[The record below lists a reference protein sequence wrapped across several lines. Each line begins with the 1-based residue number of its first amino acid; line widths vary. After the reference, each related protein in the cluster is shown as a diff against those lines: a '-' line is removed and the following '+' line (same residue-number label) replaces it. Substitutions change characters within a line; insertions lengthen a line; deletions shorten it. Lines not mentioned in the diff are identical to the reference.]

1 MARGSVIKREGKRGV
16 TYAIRYYADG
26 CQHWEGGFPT
36 KKEAEAAL
44 AERLRQINRGEFRP
58 LKDCPFAGLCD
69 RFLELKKSQIRPR
82 TYETYLASVKQIKA
96 YFGSANIKSITEEH
110 VERFV
115 ASLSGY
121 APETQAKTIM
131 LLKAIFEAS
140 VRWGYLGISPA
151 RFIKRP
157 RLARREAEFLE
168 PDEIRLLIDAVDPRH
183 RCLIMFLCLTG
194 CRISE
199 ALGLRWGDVDF
210 NAGRVFIRQVL
221 QFSRYGDRCFFSPK
235 TEASRRAID
244 LPDVLIQELKTHQM
258 RLAVE
263 LESNEY
269 DLVFPNAVGKP
280 AHCRNL
286 VRRVLEPALRRAGI
300 RRVGFHALRH
310 SYVSL
315 LAAQGE
321 NLKTVQ
327 ALVGHS
333 SARTTWD
340 IYSHLF
346 DGETKK
352 AVSRLEER
360 LFGENSAE
368 VKTDSAMKDIT

>member
-1 MARGSVIKREGKRGV
+1 MRGSVRKRGNN
-16 TYAIRYYADG
+16 YLIRYYADG
-26 CQHWEGGFPT
+26 KQHWETIGPR
-36 KKEAEAAL
+36 KKEADAAL
-44 AERLRQINRGEFRP
+44 AERLRQISRGEFRS
-58 LKDCPFAGLCD
+58 LKDCPFTELCD
-69 RFLELKKSQIRPR
+69 KFLAIKKSQIRPR
-82 TYETYLASVKQIKA
+82 TYESYLASLKQIKA
-96 YFGSANIKSITEEH
+96 YFGSANVRGITEEH

-115 ASLSGY
+115 ASLSNDY

-131 LLKAIFEAS
+131 LLKAVFEAG

-151 RFIKRP
+151 RFIKGP
-157 RLARREAEFLE
+157 RLVRREAEFLE
-168 PDEIRLLIDAVDPRH
+168 PHEIKLLIDSVDPRH

-199 ALGLRWGDVDF
+199 ALSLRWSDVDF

-221 QFSRYGDRCFFSPK
+221 QFSRHGDRCFFSPK
-235 TEASRRAID
+235 TNASRRAID
-244 LPDVLIQELKTHQM
+244 LPDVLIQELKTHQAW
-258 RLAVE
+258 LTVE
-263 LESNEY
+263 LESNEH
-269 DLVFPNAVGKP
+269 DLVFPNAAGKP
-280 AHCRNL
+280 AHYRNL
-286 VRRVLEPALRRAGI
+286 TQRVLEPALRRAGI

-315 LAAQGE
+315 LAQQGE

-352 AVSRLEER
+352 AVSRLEEK
-360 LFGENSAE
+360 LFGRDPAE
-368 VKTDSAMKDIT
+368 VKADSRE